1 MRWATSRCEITMF
14 LSLEVSGGL
23 HGFMGWKQLGGGHAK
38 GCGSSRQ
45 VPTFSSKGLKIS
57 LIYMIAN
64 DREGYGPTVGG

>member
-1 MRWATSRCEITMF
+1 M
-14 LSLEVSGGL
+14 
-23 HGFMGWKQLGGGHAK
+23 